1 MFFFSTLTMMT
12 TIILINDFIFF
23 LCVRWLSDIWNSFLF
38 CWLSTANKQRE
49 ASEKKSNFK
58 FGCYAI
64 VCSTESKIFPNYLCV
79 YVRGFLFCLFGTF
92 SLVNLFSFFF
102 KKPIFVGGVFSI
114 RRQPHRKYF
123 MKFVIFLIHQI
134 NRIGFSIKVFSRFLF
149 FQCQSYA
156 TTLIELHFDDRQK
169 KFFFDSIFFL
179 IHSNKNY
186 YFFGN
191 KLSFK
196 LNI

>member
-1 MFFFSTLTMMT
+1 MLCHRLFDGIENISKLFVCVCERFSILFIWYIFFSKL
-12 TIILINDFIFF
+12 ILIFF
-23 LCVRWLSDIWNSFLF
+23 
-38 CWLSTANKQRE
+38 E
-49 ASEKKSNFK
+49 
-58 FGCYAI
+58 
-64 VCSTESKIFPNYLCV
+64 
-79 YVRGFLFCLFGTF
+79 
-92 SLVNLFSFFF
+92 
-102 KKPIFVGGVFSI
+102 KPIFVGGVFSI

-123 MKFVIFLIHQI
+123 MKFVKFLIHQI